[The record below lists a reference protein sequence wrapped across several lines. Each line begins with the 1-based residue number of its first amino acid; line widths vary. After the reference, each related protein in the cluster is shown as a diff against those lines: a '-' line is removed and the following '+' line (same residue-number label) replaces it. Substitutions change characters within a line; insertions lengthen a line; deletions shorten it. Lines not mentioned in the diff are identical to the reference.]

1 MGVRITQSPEICKDR
16 LPKGLDKRYGII
28 FRSGRR
34 LSETITY
41 DFRKNNYIT
50 KSMPNLWNSPERE
63 RHSLFGMRTGNHRD
77 RHPKKRNGFLRP
89 GAADANPFL
98 EPAPGNAPQTVVDF
112 TATPTP
118 TPTATITPTFTATST
133 STPVPTS
140 TPLPPKEYT
149 VKASDSC
156 VGIAFLFNVSVQ
168 SIVLAN
174 DLPADCGVLS
184 IGQKLLIPQPTATA
198 TPQATST
205 PDAAKATE
213 SDCQL
218 FNYNVPQQAIKDY
231 NGLPSDIVMLGQT
244 LHIPL
249 CKRLPT
255 PGPTSTPT
263 PPPPYPAA
271 NLLLPADGASFISAN
286 DVITLQWSSVA
297 TLRQNESYA
306 VTIEDLTAGTGDK
319 VIDYVSE
326 TKYIVPT
333 NLRPSGNTPHIFR
346 WTVVPVRQ
354 SGSTK
359 DGQPIYEQAGAV
371 SSPRVFSWLGSGAA
385 PTSQP

>member
-1 MGVRITQSPEICKDR
+1 MAAEKINTSQKVCPTCGT
-16 LPKGLDKRYGII
+16 
-28 FRSGRR
+28 R
-34 LSETITY
+34 LSENATRCLVCGRAIT
-41 DFRKNNYIT
+41 T
-50 KSMPNLWNSPERE
+50 TATPKSESDSSIQGPRMPTL
-63 RHSLFGMRTGNHRD
+63 SLSLPLAIGLFILLIAIGG
-77 RHPKKRNGFLRP
+77 
-89 GAADANPFL
+89 GAVYAFARQ
-98 EPAPGNAPQTVVDF
+98 APQIVVDY
-112 TATPTP
+112 TPTP
-118 TPTATITPTFTATST
+118 TSTQTSTVTSTFTATST
-133 STPVPTS
+133 NTPVPTA
-140 TPLPPKEYT
+140 TPLPPREYT
-149 VKASDSC
+149 VKANDSC

-168 SIVLAN
+168 TIVLTN
-174 DLPADCGVLS
+174 DLPADCGVLT
-184 IGQKLLIPQPTATA
+184 IGQKLMIPQPTYTP

-213 SDCQL
+213 SDCEL
-218 FNYNVPQQAIKDY
+218 FDYVVKENDTLGSISLNYNVPGEAIKEY
-231 NGLPSDIVMLGQT
+231 NGLPSDIVQLGQT
-244 LHIPL
+244 LKIPL

-297 TLRQNESYA
+297 VLRQNESYA
-306 VTIEDLTAGTGDK
+306 VTIEDLTTGTGDK

-326 TKYIVPT
+326 TKYIIPVS
-333 NLRPSGNTPHIFR
+333 LRPSGNTPHIFR

-359 DGQPIYEQAGAV
+359 DGQPTYEQAGSV
-371 SSPRVFSWLGSGAA
+371 SSPRVFSWLGGGAS

>member
-1 MGVRITQSPEICKDR
+1 MAAEKTNQSQKVCPTC
-16 LPKGLDKRYGII
+16 GT
-28 FRSGRR
+28 R
-34 LSETITY
+34 LSENATRCLVCGRAIT
-41 DFRKNNYIT
+41 T
-50 KSMPNLWNSPERE
+50 TATPKSEFDSSVQGPRMPTLSLSLPLAIGLFILLIAVGGGGVYAFARQVPE
-63 RHSLFGMRTGNHRD
+63 
-77 RHPKKRNGFLRP
+77 
-89 GAADANPFL
+89 
-98 EPAPGNAPQTVVDF
+98 TVLDF
-112 TATPTP
+112 TATPTS
-118 TPTATITPTFTATST
+118 TQTSTITPTLTATAT
-133 STPVPTS
+133 GTPVPTN
-140 TPLPPKEYT
+140 TPLPPREYT

-156 VGIAFLFNVSVQ
+156 VGIAYLFDVSVQ
-168 SIVLAN
+168 TIVLTN

-184 IGQKLLIPQPTATA
+184 IGQKLLIPQPTVTP

-213 SDCQL
+213 SDCEL
-218 FNYNVPQQAIKDY
+218 FDYVVKENDTLGSIAANYNVSSEAIKEY
-231 NGLPSDIVMLGQT
+231 NGLPSDMVQLGKT
-244 LHIPL
+244 LKIPL

-271 NLLLPADGASFISAN
+271 NLLLPADGASFTTAN

-306 VTIEDLTAGTGDK
+306 VTIEDLTSGTGDK

-326 TKYIVPT
+326 TKYIVPAS
-333 NLRPSGNTPHIFR
+333 LRPSGSEAHIFR

-371 SSPRVFSWLGSGAA
+371 SSPRVFGWVGSGAA